1 MFGQLRFGS
10 LVTKS
15 TLLVVGSVAVSVLV
29 ASGIGVW
36 RLTSEVDRALGVQ
49 IDRQLRVAKEA
60 VATEYPTFFEAQY
73 KPDGDLYRL
82 VAKVPNGDAAV
93 NFLGDDKIVLR
104 MALLNRGLAAILR
117 SGEGGRIE
125 TVKAAPSPG
134 SNRAPGDT
142 VAIGTAAGPQGHG
155 AVYRGT
161 ITVSGVAY
169 AGGHL
174 PIVLENGSPVGMI
187 AVGVGPVSEL
197 VAGRNRLIAELLWS
211 SAALLL
217 IMAAAAAFA
226 FHRMVSPV
234 TRLAHATQR
243 IAGGNLA
250 EPVPFETR
258 RDEVGLLATAITA
271 LRDASAERERLR
283 VARESDERTTAGRAA
298 RMEGAVTRF
307 NEAIGGVS
315 RRLRSGAEELQRTSA
330 SLAGVVSTSRQEIDR
345 AAPAA
350 EAASHTASSVASAAS
365 QLAASVG
372 EVSRQAHQ
380 SAELLRRAVTVGD
393 QSSERIQELASVTV
407 RIGEIV
413 GLICTIAEQT
423 NLLALNATIEAA
435 RAGEAGKGFA
445 VVASEVKALATQT
458 GQATDRI
465 AALVG
470 TVQDV
475 VQEVVAGAG
484 QIRTV
489 LSEAGGTSSGIAA
502 AVEEQNAATSEIVA
516 QMNRAAAG
524 TQVIKAGL
532 DGVVGGLSSTSEAA
546 AQVTALSDD
555 LGRTVEALHEV
566 VRGFVRD
573 VAA

>member
-1 MFGQLRFGS
+1 
-10 LVTKS
+10 
-15 TLLVVGSVAVSVLV
+15 
-29 ASGIGVW
+29 
-36 RLTSEVDRALGVQ
+36 
-49 IDRQLRVAKEA
+49 
-60 VATEYPTFFEAQY
+60 
-73 KPDGDLYRL
+73 
-82 VAKVPNGDAAV
+82 
-93 NFLGDDKIVLR
+93 
-104 MALLNRGLAAILR
+104 
-117 SGEGGRIE
+117 
-125 TVKAAPSPG
+125 
-134 SNRAPGDT
+134 
-142 VAIGTAAGPQGHG
+142 
-155 AVYRGT
+155 
-161 ITVSGVAY
+161 
-169 AGGHL
+169 
-174 PIVLENGSPVGMI
+174 
-187 AVGVGPVSEL
+187 
-197 VAGRNRLIAELLWS
+197 
-211 SAALLL
+211 
-217 IMAAAAAFA
+217 
-226 FHRMVSPV
+226 
-234 TRLAHATQR
+234 
-243 IAGGNLA
+243 
-250 EPVPFETR
+250 
-258 RDEVGLLATAITA
+258 

-330 SLAGVVSTSRQEIDR
+330 SLAGVVSTSRHEIDR

-350 EAASHTASSVASAAS
+350 EAASRTASSVASAAS

-413 GLICTIAEQT
+413 GLIRTIAEQT

-435 RAGEAGKGFA
+435 RACEAGKGFA